1 MRVSSGRLV
10 RADHGSVLP
19 GTSSRSVRGRCRL
32 WPLVL
37 DLHDRGGTLEMN
49 KLIIGSLV
57 GEASPLGRKR
67 WQGLRVAARFPGS
80 LFDYKGHLLAAAL
93 SDATG
98 RFQLSIVPAP
108 VIGVRDLELVVY
120 DRVGREIPFAPSDSG
135 LPGYVVTQ
143 SGRARIEDR
152 SDDVERQYGEF
163 VVREADAFGLKTTL
177 GTGQALRYSEGNSVT
192 MLMDLD
198 AFTYAAAM
206 MRFARQEVLM
216 SQLFFATPKEVAS
229 NPLSEEPNLIFD
241 FDTPG
246 PLDLRIPRPARD
258 TDSRPERELIDT
270 ARRNVDVRI
279 LVHAFTVP
287 LFLRIVVGIVL
298 FPYLVRKGISKPW
311 TFLGDDLTDTD

>member
-57 GEASPLGRKR
+57 GEANPLGRQR
-67 WQGLRVAARFPGS
+67 WQGLRVAARLPGS

-98 RFQLSIVPAP
+98 RFQLSIVPSP

-120 DRVGREIPFAPSDSG
+120 DKTGREVPFAPSDSG

-143 SGRARIEDR
+143 NGRARIEDR
-152 SDDVERQYGEF
+152 SDDVERQYGEL

-192 MLMDLD
+192 TLMDRD
-198 AFTYAAAM
+198 AFRCAAAM
-206 MRFARQEVLM
+206 MREARQELLI
-216 SQLFFATPKEVAS
+216 SQLFFATPKVFNANAAS
-229 NPLSEEPNLIFD
+229 ETPNLIFD
-241 FDTPG
+241 FDPPG
-246 PLDLRIPRPARD
+246 ELVNMAEPRAFRTED
-258 TDSRPERELIDT
+258 RRPERAILDT
-270 ARRNVDVRI
+270 
-279 LVHAFTVP
+279 
-287 LFLRIVVGIVL
+287 
-298 FPYLVRKGISKPW
+298 SE
-311 TFLGDDLTDTD
+311 